1 MYSSQLTTKLLF
13 YKCIQQQGTLVLL
26 NNIKGSNLKH
36 EPCNH
41 MHQNMS
47 SSTTTWSHKLA

>member
-13 YKCIQQQGTLVLL
+13 YKCIQQQGALVLL

-41 MHQNMS
+41 MHQNVS